1 MLKGSGGGHA
11 ASRTAAFGSPRD
23 FLENRFVYVVVSP
36 RARGL
41 SVGVNMNPDQQC
53 NFDCA
58 YCEVDRAKPGRQQL
72 DVEVM
77 ATELETTLA
86 LARSGG
92 LRSRAPFVKLPP
104 ELLQLRHV
112 ALSGDGEPTLSPVFL
127 AAVQTVMHLR
137 AKGSGPF
144 FKIVLFTN
152 ASHLDDPQVRA
163 GLQLFTRHDE
173 VWAKLEAGTQ
183 AYLER
188 VNGTEHSIEKITAD
202 ILALARQRPVII
214 QSLFP
219 MQDGV
224 PLGEQEIEA
233 YALRLRALREAGAMI
248 PLVQIYSATRPMAR
262 PRCGHLP
269 LRRLTQIAQMV
280 RQVAGLNAEVF

>member
-1 MLKGSGGGHA
+1 MTAAAMLKGSGGGHA

-92 LRSRAPFVKLPP
+92 CAPVRPLKSCRP
-104 ELLQLRHV
+104 
-112 ALSGDGEPTLSPVFL
+112 SCSSC
-127 AAVQTVMHLR
+127 VMWR
-137 AKGSGPF
+137 
-144 FKIVLFTN
+144 
-152 ASHLDDPQVRA
+152 
-163 GLQLFTRHDE
+163 
-173 VWAKLEAGTQ
+173 
-183 AYLER
+183 
-188 VNGTEHSIEKITAD
+188 
-202 ILALARQRPVII
+202 
-214 QSLFP
+214 
-219 MQDGV
+219 
-224 PLGEQEIEA
+224 
-233 YALRLRALREAGAMI
+233 
-248 PLVQIYSATRPMAR
+248 
-262 PRCGHLP
+262 
-269 LRRLTQIAQMV
+269 
-280 RQVAGLNAEVF
+280 